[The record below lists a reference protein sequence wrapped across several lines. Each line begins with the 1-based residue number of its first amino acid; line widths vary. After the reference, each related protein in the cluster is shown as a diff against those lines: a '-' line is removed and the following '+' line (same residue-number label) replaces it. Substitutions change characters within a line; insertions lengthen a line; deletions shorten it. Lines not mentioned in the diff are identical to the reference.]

1 MNQSCYLLKKLFD
14 SLVIPVLLYCSEIWD
29 AFSKYKDSEP
39 HEHIHTKFLKEI
51 LGVHSKSCNNACRA
65 ELNRIPLTAK
75 IKFNIIKYWAHIV
88 SKENTL
94 LYKIYKETY
103 NTNAW
108 TTHAKNILNRL
119 GYSFIII
126 NPELINLHLT
136 NIKQR
141 IIDIENQEQI
151 KMITMTHKLK
161 LFNQLIKSQSEPPYL
176 NVLHT
181 RKDRST
187 IAKLRLSAHK
197 LAIEAGRY
205 DNLDVNSRVCL
216 NCNKNQI
223 ETEIHFLLSCEQYNQ
238 NRNILFKEI
247 TNHNPFF
254 MNMSDVSKIKYL
266 LNHKDKKILREII
279 NFITCSLDIRNNK

>member
-1 MNQSCYLLKKLFD
+1 
-14 SLVIPVLLYCSEIWD
+14 
-29 AFSKYKDSEP
+29 
-39 HEHIHTKFLKEI
+39 
-51 LGVHSKSCNNACRA
+51 
-65 ELNRIPLTAK
+65 
-75 IKFNIIKYWAHIV
+75 
-88 SKENTL
+88 
-94 LYKIYKETY
+94 
-103 NTNAW
+103 
-108 TTHAKNILNRL
+108 
-119 GYSFIII
+119 
-126 NPELINLHLT
+126 
-136 NIKQR
+136 
-141 IIDIENQEQI
+141 
-151 KMITMTHKLK
+151 MTHKLK